1 MSGMRVPAPVW
12 FTAVAFIVLLIE
24 PEIGS
29 SALRTT
35 AVPVAPCPSATI
47 PTNDLTYWQAYR
59 TVSRHWSS
67 AKTETGYAT
76 GVNPL
81 PVLR

>member
-1 MSGMRVPAPVW
+1 MSGMRVPVPVW
-12 FTAVAFIVLLIE
+12 FAAVAFTVLLIE

-29 SALRTT
+29 SAPRTT
-35 AVPVAPCPSATI
+35 AIPVAPCHSDTT

-59 TVSRHWSS
+59 TASHHWSS
-67 AKTETGYAT
+67 AKAEAGYAT